1 MRARPQADGGLE
13 DIRVRAVERTAAR
26 CCKGWSVGLV
36 EADAPRL
43 RQQAC
48 SISFAAPGLRRLG
61 RLF

>member
-1 MRARPQADGGLE
+1 
-13 DIRVRAVERTAAR
+13 
-26 CCKGWSVGLV
+26 V